1 LVKAADIGPDYI
13 DEPFQSSEGKP
24 TACGGPSVDSQVRP
38 DVDVGGDASGPTFFE
53 EQVLVYKTAADA
65 KKALQLTKESL
76 RCPQP
81 TIQGGGPAK
90 FSDPKDVSS
99 NVGTPVDEAIQI
111 DVQTEEAN
119 GKFFATRKG
128 SVLAVFQFA
137 HQISADSST
146 LPDELKIVRLGLK
159 RLNS

>member
-1 LVKAADIGPDYI
+1 
-13 DEPFQSSEGKP
+13 
-24 TACGGPSVDSQVRP
+24 
-38 DVDVGGDASGPTFFE
+38 
-53 EQVLVYKTAADA
+53 
-65 KKALQLTKESL
+65 L

-111 DVQTEEAN
+111 DVQTEEAK
-119 GKFFATRKG
+119 GKAFFVRTG
-128 SVLAVFQFA
+128 NVLVAFQFA
-137 HQISADSST
+137 AQTSADSST
-146 LPDELKIVRLGLK
+146 LPDELKLVRLGLK